1 MKKFIFAIALSLSIY
16 AQAQN
21 TKADF
26 GVGFSY
32 GRIDNL
38 SLVSTPIVYSHQVA
52 QVAGL
57 RYIVG
62 LRQNLAFG
70 AKTFE
75 VNKQQTLIDDLS
87 TYSINLMAGL
97 EYVSKYKLTAGFNID
112 LLGGTIGT
120 RSYKTVGKDPVY
132 AIKTQDV
139 NLLKG
144 GESDEGSLNS
154 EFYIGYKFNSKSQVK
169 VGIVH
174 YGMGLLYSNKS
185 IAETKTLEFV
195 TMPFIAF
202 QYTLWEKNP

>member
-1 MKKFIFAIALSLSIY
+1 MKKLVLSFALSLSLY

-26 GVGFSY
+26 GIGFSF
-32 GRIDNL
+32 GRTGDL
-38 SLVSTPIVYSHQVA
+38 SLVSTPIVYSHQIKH
-52 QVAGL
+52 VAGL

-97 EYVSKYKLTAGFNID
+97 EYTSKYKFTAGFNID
-112 LLGGTIGT
+112 LVGGTVGT

-132 AIKTQDV
+132 AIKTEEV

-144 GESDEGSLNS
+144 GENDEGSLNS

-169 VGIVH
+169 VGISH
-174 YGMGLLYSNKS
+174 YRMGLLYSNKS
-185 IAETKTLEFV
+185 IKETKTGEFV
-195 TMPFIAF
+195 TMPFVAF